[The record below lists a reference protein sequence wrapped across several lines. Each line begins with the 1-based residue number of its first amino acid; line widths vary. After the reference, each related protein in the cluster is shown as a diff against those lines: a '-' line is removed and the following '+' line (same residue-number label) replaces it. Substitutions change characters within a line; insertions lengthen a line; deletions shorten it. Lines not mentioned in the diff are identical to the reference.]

1 MNDVSTFAILL
12 KYNILDKDW
21 KIIIKCEQT
30 DDYVSCKIE
39 ESDAIEILKTY
50 ALITQTNVQ
59 CFWNVSYSILRG
71 ANFKT
76 VDDHCDEMGICE
88 DILQKVVDMCIKI
101 ADRIRS
107 SIPSDYFPSYW
118 S

>member
-1 MNDVSTFAILL
+1 MNDVLTFTILVN
-12 KYNILDKDW
+12 YSILDKDW
-21 KIIIKCEQT
+21 KVIMKCEQT

-39 ESDAIEILKTY
+39 ESEAIEILKTY

-71 ANFKT
+71 ANFES
-76 VDDHCDEMGICE
+76 VDECYDKIEFPE
-88 DILQKVVDMCIKI
+88 DLMQKFIDMNLKI

-107 SIPSDYFPSYW
+107 SIPSDYFPSCW